1 MQAEQKLKAM
11 GIELPAGSAAKGMYL
26 PGVRVG
32 NRIYISGQGPFVDG
46 KLPFAGHIGG
56 ELTLE
61 QGQEAARI
69 CAVNILSVLKN
80 MLVDLDKV
88 EQIANVQAFVN
99 SAPNFHEQHL
109 VVNGASQLLFD
120 VFGEAGRHSRTA
132 VGTSCMPFDM
142 PVEIQAVVAVKADKD
157 C

>member
-1 MQAEQKLKAM
+1 MQAEKKLASM
-11 GIELPAGSAAKGMYL
+11 GIQLLESSAAKGMYL

-32 NRIYISGQGPFVDG
+32 NMIYISGQGPFVDG
-46 KLPFAGHIGG
+46 KLALSGHVGA

-61 QGQEAARI
+61 QGQDAARI

-80 MLVDLDKV
+80 LLGDLDKV
-88 EQIANVQAFVN
+88 KQIANLQAFVN
-99 SAPNFHEQHL
+99 SGPDFHEQHL
-109 VVNGASQLLFD
+109 VVNGASQLLFN

-142 PVEIQAVVAVKADKD
+142 PVEIQAVVAVKED
-157 C
+157 